1 MISVFWFTIGTTVL
15 LQRIINVRLFY
26 FYICQ
31 KFIRFSIY
39 LLKYFVQ
46 LQCTWEMFR
55 LSKSILQVFSNR
67 KHFFRFS
74 SQYRL
79 KKPYPIRSTTKAG
92 VKSRSSTILEDASE
106 SDRDLVQSVLNRS
119 EEPIDDKIW
128 F

>member
-1 MISVFWFTIGTTVL
+1 MISVLWFTIGTTVL
-15 LQRIINVRLFY
+15 LQRIIKVSLLY

-67 KHFFRFS
+67 KHVFRFS

-79 KKPYPIRSTTKAG
+79 EKPCPIRSTTEAG
-92 VKSRSSTILEDASE
+92 LKSRSGTILEDASE
-106 SDRDLVQSVLNRS
+106 SDRDLVQSVLNGS
-119 EEPIDDKIW
+119 
-128 F
+128 